1 MAGSAGRRYTTSSVP
16 GRPGNLAN
24 RGSAVADDKQDAP
37 RPFDVKTVEFLLR
50 LMTEHDLSEVDLKEG
65 DQRIRLRKGSAFAIG
80 NAAPAIAYTSPAP
93 ATAPSAAP
101 AGPASPPAGPKLHEI
116 KSEMVGT
123 FYSKPKPDKDD
134 FVKVGARIN
143 PDTVVC
149 LIEAMKLYNDIKAGV
164 AGTIREV
171 CVQNGDFVEF
181 GTVLFRV
188 DPS

>member
-1 MAGSAGRRYTTSSVP
+1 M
-16 GRPGNLAN
+16 
-24 RGSAVADDKQDAP
+24 ADDKQDVP

-65 DQRIRLRKGSAFAIG
+65 DQRIRLRKGSAFA
-80 NAAPAIAYTSPAP
+80 ASCAPPAVAYTAPAPT
-93 ATAPSAAP
+93 TAGTPSAAST
-101 AGPASPPAGPKLHEI
+101 GSASPPAGPKLIEI

-188 DPS
+188 DAG